1 MLVKTSPGTT
11 RCQRMFRRSR
21 KLVDTSGRPAAC
33 RIWSRRELWPECIRI
48 AKGAC
53 GESCAGRRSGS
64 ARTCDSCSGEFGV
77 VVVVVEGWR
86 GGGSGG
92 GGDVELSD
100 SWWLKT
106 DVTSRPAKTRSAAPP
121 TATSPPPPPPPPPLP
136 PHHPPP
142 ANTCPFICLSD
153 IRFPSPSDSSDSA
166 LRTPRVSR
174 ISQISRISRV

>member
-1 MLVKTSPGTT
+1 MGGFFLGGGGSDLVDVCRVDGGGEEFNGDFVTVGGGDWVLVKTSPGTT

-53 GESCAGRRSGS
+53 GESCAGRWSGS

-86 GGGSGG
+86 GGGVVVVV
-92 GGDVELSD
+92 VE
-100 SWWLKT
+100 
-106 DVTSRPAKTRSAAPP
+106 VM
-121 TATSPPPPPPPPPLP
+121 
-136 PHHPPP
+136 
-142 ANTCPFICLSD
+142 
-153 IRFPSPSDSSDSA
+153 SS
-166 LRTPRVSR
+166 
-174 ISQISRISRV
+174 